1 MKAGHVFRLFALV
14 TLGAVGAEGCQKKID
29 KPPLEQD
36 GHDGPGAVGGGSVV
50 NPPVDGGLLVD
61 GDAGLCTDLDIVAPL
76 VDEDGLNGDFT
87 GSGGTITDG
96 TYDIVEAHVYL
107 GPSGVGGPT
116 STTYQG
122 AFRINGTSIEDAV
135 ITTAPGSP
143 AAETTE
149 SGTLTPSGTDAT
161 AALVLTCPFAAAET
175 VSYSSPGSGSLTLYF
190 PARKVAFVLRLRA

>member
-1 MKAGHVFRLFALV
+1 MRAGHFLRAVALAA
-14 TLGAVGAEGCQKKID
+14 LAALASEGCQKKID
-29 KPPLEQD
+29 KPPEGD
-36 GHDGPGAVGGGSVV
+36 EGNNPTSNSAGGGSVN
-50 NPPVDGGLLVD
+50 NPVGDGGLID
-61 GDAGLCTDLDIVAPL
+61 GDAGVCTNLDIVAPL
-76 VDEDGLNGDFT
+76 VDQDGLNGDFT
-87 GSGGTITDG
+87 GSGGTINDG

-122 AFRINGTSIEDAV
+122 AFRLNGTSFEGAV

-161 AALVLTCPFAAAET
+161 AVLVLTCPVTAAET
-175 VSYSSPGSGSLTLYF
+175 ISYSSPGTGSLTLYF
-190 PARKVAFVLRLRA
+190 PSQKVAFVLRPRA

>member
-1 MKAGHVFRLFALV
+1 MRARLFALGALAL
-14 TLGAVGAEGCQKKID
+14 TSALGTAGCHKKID
-29 KPPLEQD
+29 MPPHEGD
-36 GHDGPGAVGGGSVV
+36 RSSGPSGGGEGTAA
-50 NPPVDGGLLVD
+50 PTLTDGGLLVD

-76 VDEDGLNGDFT
+76 VDEDGQNGDFT

-107 GPSGVGGPT
+107 GPSGIGGPT

-122 AFRINGTSIEDAV
+122 AFRINGTAIEDAV

-161 AALVLTCPFAAAET
+161 ATLVLVCPFAASET
-175 VSYSSPGSGSLTLYF
+175 ISYSSPGSGSLTLYF
-190 PARKVAFVLRLRA
+190 PTKKVAFVLRLRA